1 MDPQAPQTINL
12 DRLAI
17 QQAQWIMEKVDKKRI
32 QTVERLANK
41 AIGVLQEQGVYALL
55 LFLFSRGGD
64 EREVAPVIR
73 QALYAA
79 IKELPDINER
89 FKQTLS
95 QQSDANDRLLVL
107 QGYADH
113 VLSDLDTLLLVQELY
128 RQILIYTLYS
138 AKAVGG

>member
-1 MDPQAPQTINL
+1 
-12 DRLAI
+12 
-17 QQAQWIMEKVDKKRI
+17 MEKVDKKRI

>member
-1 MDPQAPQTINL
+1 M
-12 DRLAI
+12 
-17 QQAQWIMEKVDKKRI
+17 
-32 QTVERLANK
+32 ANK
-41 AIGVLQEQGVYALL
+41 AIGVLQEQGVYALF

-64 EREVAPVIR
+64 EGKVAPVICR
-73 QALYAA
+73 ALYAA

-89 FKQTLS
+89 FKQVLS
-95 QQSDANDRLLVL
+95 QQSDANNRLLVL

-113 VLSDLDTLLLVQELY
+113 VLSDLDTLFLVQELY